1 MTLTS
6 FFLIFFIPFLIS
18 CKKPSN
24 LEKYSN
30 TIVIWEQ
37 EDAQATPYID
47 SVFSAFKNL
56 PENKGVQIIRT
67 HYQTEDLR
75 QQFQA
80 ASLAGVPPD
89 ILMGP
94 SDTAGVYA
102 VSGFIMPVDEYF
114 DLSKY
119 NEAVVQAITLDGK
132 TFGIPISNGNHL
144 MLFYNKKFVKKP
156 PQTTNELFSYC
167 NTEIKKYKLDYC
179 IAFDMGEPFWLM
191 PWLGAFGGWPLN
203 NKTPTLNTQAM
214 RNAIN
219 FYIDLKFNKKYVP
232 MECDY
237 NCMDSLFKESKVAFI
252 INGDWALSTYESYF
266 KKDFGIAVIPK
277 LSETGLYPTPM
288 ISGKYFMLSSGV
300 KPEKINL
307 IVRLIDFYTNKENQI
322 KQYKMLKRL
331 PALKDA
337 ANSQEIISDEISRT
351 SIQQISKGKP
361 MPMAIEM
368 RAIWDSTRNYL
379 GLATTKKISV
389 DEAVEKLQKDVEKKI
404 EQMNR

>member
-1 MTLTS
+1 MQRFLC
-6 FFLIFFIPFLIS
+6 FLIFLLPFLIS
-18 CKKPSN
+18 CKRPT
-24 LEKYSN
+24 LEKN
-30 TIVIWEQ
+30 DKVITIWEQ
-37 EDAQATPYID
+37 EDAQVLPYID
-47 SVFSAFKNL
+47 SVFEDFKNL

-89 ILMGP
+89 IIMGP

-132 TFGIPISNGNHL
+132 TWGIPISNGNHL

-156 PQTTNELFSYC
+156 PQTTDELFAYC
-167 NTEIKKYKLDYC
+167 DTEAKKFKLDYC

-191 PWLGAFGGWPLN
+191 PWLGAFGGWPLD
-203 NKTPTLNTQAM
+203 NKTPTLDTQAM

-219 FYIDLKFNKKYVP
+219 FYIDLKLKKYIP

-237 NCMDSLFKESKVAFI
+237 NCMDSIFKESKVAFI

-266 KKDFGIAVIPK
+266 KEDFGVAVIPK
-277 LSETGLYPTPM
+277 LSETGIYPTPM
-288 ISGKYFMLSSGV
+288 VSGKYFMISSGV

-307 IVRLIDFYTNKENQI
+307 LVRLIDFYTNKENQI
-322 KQYKMLKRL
+322 KQHKMLKRL
-331 PALKDA
+331 PALKEA
-337 ANSQEIISDEISRT
+337 ASAKEIISDEISRI
-351 SIQQISKGKP
+351 SMQQILKGKP
-361 MPMAIEM
+361 MPMATEM
-368 RAIWDSTRNYL
+368 RAIWDSTRNYM
-379 GLATTKKISV
+379 GLATTKKLSV
-389 DEAVEKLQKDVEKKI
+389 DEAVRKLQRDVEKKI
-404 EQMNR
+404 EEMNR